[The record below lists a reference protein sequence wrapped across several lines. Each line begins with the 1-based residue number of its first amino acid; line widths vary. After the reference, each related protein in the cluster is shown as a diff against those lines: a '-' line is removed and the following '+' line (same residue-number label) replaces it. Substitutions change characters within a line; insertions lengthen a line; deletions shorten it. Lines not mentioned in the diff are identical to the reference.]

1 MINKEIEMFLT
12 DHQLKSEILR
22 CEYCAEKPCKTAC
35 PCDCSPADFMM
46 AAAEG
51 KPSDYKRAA
60 GIILSSNPLGGI
72 CGKVCPDDFC
82 VQACSHYKFDF
93 PIRIQEV
100 QATIINKAHL
110 LGQLPEF
117 QQVPK
122 NGKKIAIVGGGPS
135 GLGAAVT
142 LTQLGYE
149 VDIFDAEPLGGQIRL
164 IPPERLDTEVINN
177 DLNYLNRAFNFTH
190 IQEKVDNVQ
199 ELFSKGYNAVL
210 LACGLNEPIKLNIP
224 GSETEVLG
232 LELLRNPEA
241 YELKGKR
248 IALVGGA
255 IAADA
260 ALISLR
266 KGANY
271 AEMITLEAYNEMP
284 ITEDEKQKLIEAGVA
299 FSPRTRIT
307 AIINENG
314 KTVGIKT
321 KRVTLPSGLTFHPS
335 NIVDEEGSTEMY
347 RPFDMVVIAIG
358 NRCSLNEQGT
368 HIYQCGDM
376 VNGPSTVVE
385 AVASGKNIAL
395 KIDADL
401 RNQDYTEPEKQT
413 KSIISI
419 PHWKQYPVSLETDF
433 FGRKI
438 KSPFLLSAAP
448 PTDGYEQMKAAY
460 LAGWQGG
467 IMKTAFEK
475 QYIHIPGEYMWVFNG
490 KTFGN
495 CDNVS
500 EHPLDRVCEEIQRL
514 IKEFP
519 DRLTMASTG
528 GPVTGNDESDKAGW
542 QSNTLKLENA
552 GAMGIEYSLSC
563 PQGGDGTHGDIV
575 AQNAELTAKIID
587 WVMEISN
594 PEIPKLFKLTSA
606 VTAIV
611 PIIKAV
617 KSVFN
622 KYPEKKAGITLANT
636 FPAMGFREK
645 EAALW
650 DEGVIIGLSGKGIL
664 PITFLSLARACNL
677 GVIVSGNGGAMSYLD
692 AANFLALGTST
703 VQFCSIVEKYGYGI
717 IDELHSGLSYL
728 LEAKKLKS
736 VQELIGIAQPNPIT
750 DFLQLPPKSKS
761 STLNQNL
768 CLQCGNCTRC
778 PYQAITLNE
787 DKYPEIDKDKC
798 IGCSLCTKLC
808 FTGALYMSKDS

>member
-1 MINKEIEMFLT
+1 MFLT
-12 DHQLKSEILR
+12 DQQLKSEILR
-22 CEYCAEKPCKTAC
+22 CEFCADKPCKTAC
-35 PCDCSPADFMM
+35 PCDCSPADFIM

-100 QATIINKAHL
+100 QATIIHKAHL

-117 QQVPK
+117 ETVPQ
-122 NGKKIAIVGGGPS
+122 NGKKIAIIGGGPS
-135 GLGAAVT
+135 GLGAAVI
-142 LTQLGYE
+142 LTQLGYKI
-149 VDIFDAEPLGGQIRL
+149 DIFDPETLGGQIKL
-164 IPPERLDTEVINN
+164 IPPERLESEVIEN
-177 DLNYLNRAFNFTH
+177 DLSYLQQVFRFNH
-190 IQEKVDNVQ
+190 IPKKVDNVK
-199 ELFSKGYNAVL
+199 ELLAKGYDAVL

-224 GSETEVLG
+224 GSETEVFG
-232 LELLRNPEA
+232 LELLHNPEA
-241 YELKGKR
+241 YNLAGKR

-260 ALISLR
+260 ALLARR
-266 KGANY
+266 KGAKY
-271 AEMITLEAYNEMP
+271 VEMVTLEAWNEMP
-284 ITEDEKQKLIEAGVA
+284 ITEDEKQKLIEAGVS

-314 KTVGIKT
+314 KTIGIKT
-321 KRVTLPSGLTFHPS
+321 KRVTLPSGLPFHPT
-335 NIVDEEGSTEMY
+335 NIIDEEGSTEMY
-347 RPFDMVVIAIG
+347 RPFDMVVVAIG
-358 NRCSLNEQGT
+358 NRCSLKETGPY
-368 HIYQCGDM
+368 IYQCGDM
-376 VNGPSTVVE
+376 ANGPSTVVE
-385 AVASGKNIAL
+385 AIASGKNIAL

-401 RNQDYTEPEKQT
+401 KNKDFDEPEKPT

-419 PHWKQYPVSLETDF
+419 PHWKKYPISLEIDF
-433 FGRKI
+433 FGRRI
-438 KSPFLLSAAP
+438 NSPFLLSASP
-448 PTDGYEQMKAAY
+448 PTDGYEQMKTAY

-475 QYIHIPGEYMWVFNG
+475 QYIHIPGEYMWVFND

-500 EHPLDRVCEEIQRL
+500 EHPIDRVCEEIQRL
-514 IKEFP
+514 IREFP
-519 DRLTMASTG
+519 DHLTMASTG
-528 GPVTGNDESDKAGW
+528 GPVTGNDESDKAAW
-542 QSNTLKLENA
+542 QSNTRKLENA

-587 WVMEISN
+587 WVMQISN

-617 KSVFN
+617 KSVFAR
-622 KYPEKKAGITLANT
+622 YPEKKAGITLANT

-645 EAALW
+645 EDARW

-664 PITFLSLARACNL
+664 PITYLSLARACNL

-703 VQFCSIVEKYGYGI
+703 VQFCSIVEKYGYEI
-717 IDELHSGLSYL
+717 IDELHSGLSHL
-728 LEAKKLKS
+728 LEAKKMSS
-736 VQELIGIAQPNPIT
+736 VKDLIGIAQPNPIT
-750 DFLQLPPKSKS
+750 DFQDLPAKSKS
-761 STLNQNL
+761 STLNPDL

-778 PYQAITLNE
+778 PYQAIKLDE
-787 DKYPEIDKDKC
+787 EKFPVIDKEKC
-798 IGCSLCTKLC
+798 IGCSLCTRLC